1 MGKKSR
7 RQREPGGAAAG
18 FLKPHKRFEKDHWRH
33 IDGSEITSE
42 QELKLYCAMGWKG
55 MRDDVKTNGDTD
67 PGKREYL
74 SLVCLRKVTTK
85 GMNNAIHAWK
95 RWPQMQTHWPR
106 IRRRICDQCGRQ
118 VALSEPRFMVCG
130 GCGVARYCSEAC
142 QIASWGHHQKCCV
155 KLARYATRQKK
166 IAASDPVV

>member
-7 RQREPGGAAAG
+7 RQRDGP
-18 FLKPHKRFEKDHWRH
+18 LYMKPHERMNQYEVKLTNVFARAMESDEVQNILQTARAK
-33 IDGSEITSE
+33 SE
-42 QELKLYCAMGWKG
+42 
-55 MRDDVKTNGDTD
+55 RDEDDL
-67 PGKREYL
+67 REYMNL
-74 SLVCLRKVTTK
+74 RVFRLTGGEGDLPGCVNTERAVKSLR
-85 GMNNAIHAWK
+85 
-95 RWPQMQTHWPR
+95 RWARLAPYWPR

-166 IAASDPVV
+166 LAAASDPAVV